1 MESKDKLKEI
11 DIKNRTCYYFHDI
24 IKDYKKKLYENISV
38 YGISYKTLM
47 GPKPLRIRFNKID
60 GFMRVCGGKFRY
72 LVLFDY
78 GLFDKMF
85 DRNKYLIGEKSG
97 ITESINH
104 NFGRIIIDSY
114 DSLPIEK
121 ILTFHNVV
129 ILISQ
134 FLIRIK

>member
-1 MESKDKLKEI
+1 MESKDELKEI
-11 DIKNRTCYYFHDI
+11 DIKNRACYYFDDI
-24 IKDYKKKLYENISV
+24 IKDYDKKLYENISA
-38 YGISYKTLM
+38 YDISYKTST
-47 GPKPLRIRFNKID
+47 GPKPLHIRFNKID
-60 GFMRVCGGKFRY
+60 ELIRVRGGKFRY

-78 GLFDKMF
+78 GLFDKIF

-104 NFGRIIIDSY
+104 NFGRIRIDSF
-114 DSLPIEK
+114 DSFLVEK

-129 ILISQ
+129 ILINQ